1 MDRNKIIIRTS
12 IIGIIANIFL
22 AGFKAVVGTLTSSI
36 AIVLDS
42 VNNLSDVLS
51 SVITIIGTK
60 LAGKKPDRKHP
71 FGHGRIE
78 YISALLISV
87 IVLYAG
93 ITSLVESVKKIVH
106 PKTPEYTAISLI
118 IVAVAVI
125 VKILLGLYV
134 KKTGKSVNSSA
145 LVASG
150 TDALMD
156 SIISFSTL
164 AAALIFILFHL
175 SLEAWLGAVI
185 SIVIIRSGIEMLRD
199 SLSDII
205 GQRVD
210 SSISK
215 EVKRT
220 ICTFDEVQGAYDLIL
235 HSYGP
240 DALIGSVHIEVPDT
254 MTVDKLDKLER
265 KITEKVLAEHS
276 IILAGISV
284 YSQNTGSDK
293 ASMIYSDI
301 RRQVMSHE
309 FILQIHGFFLDEETK
324 SLSFDIIVDFAAPD
338 SKAIYN
344 EVCQEIQQ
352 AYPDYKVTITLDLD
366 VSD

>member
-1 MDRNKIIIRTS
+1 MDRNKVIIKTS
-12 IIGIIANIFL
+12 IIGIIANLFL
-22 AGFKAVVGTLTSSI
+22 ARFKAAVGLLTSSI
-36 AIVLDS
+36 AIVLDA

-78 YISALLISV
+78 YITALLISV

-93 ITSLVESVKKIVH
+93 ITSLFESVKKIVH
-106 PKTPEYTAISLI
+106 PKTPEYTAVSLI
-118 IVAVAVI
+118 IVAAAVV

-134 KKTGKSVNSSA
+134 KKTGKAVNSPS

-164 AAALIFILFHL
+164 VAAGIFIIFHL

-210 SSISK
+210 SSITK

-240 DALIGSVHIEVPDT
+240 DLLIGSVHIEVPDT
-254 MTVDKLDKLER
+254 MTVSRLDRLER

-284 YSQNTGSDK
+284 YSQNTGNDR
-293 ASMIYSDI
+293 ASEIYTDI
-301 RRQVMSHE
+301 RRRVMSHE
-309 FILQIHGFFLDEETK
+309 YILQIHGFFMDEETK
-324 SLSFDIIVDFAAPD
+324 SITFDVIVDFAAPD
-338 SKAIYN
+338 GKAVYN

-352 AYPDYKVTITLDLD
+352 EYPDYKITVTLDLD